1 MNGRCANVLRSSTH
15 GVEVFGKVGGM
26 GTTAQCYCAGAGGGA
41 RSHTCQACLGVGYCD
56 PAQLWLPAAGRLE
69 KGGQRNIAA
78 WAG

>member
-1 MNGRCANVLRSSTH
+1 MNGRCANVLRNSTH
-15 GVEVFGKVGGM
+15 GVEVFGEVGGM
-26 GTTAQCYCAGAGGGA
+26 GTTAQCCCAGGGGGRLRA
-41 RSHTCQACLGVGYCD
+41 KACLGVGDCD